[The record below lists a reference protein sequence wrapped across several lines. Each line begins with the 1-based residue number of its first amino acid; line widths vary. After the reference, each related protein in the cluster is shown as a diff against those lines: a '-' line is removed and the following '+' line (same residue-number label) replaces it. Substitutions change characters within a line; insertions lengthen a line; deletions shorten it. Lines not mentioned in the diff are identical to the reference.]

1 MKRASGTALRSQLFG
16 SCPAGR
22 LALLRAAWPHAVG
35 SGLAQRT
42 ELLALEGGALRVRV
56 EDVSWRRELH
66 RIRGEILTRLREIAG
81 PLAPRSLGFTLG
93 PVVTQAKDAG
103 RPPEPD
109 PAGRSPAVAP
119 ASVIAGAE
127 AIEDPEI
134 RRAFLESAARYL
146 DRSARHP
153 RKEEL

>member
-1 MKRASGTALRSQLFG
+1 MKRVSAIGLRSQVFG
-16 SCPAGR
+16 SCPKGR

-35 SGLAQRT
+35 SGLARRT
-42 ELLALEGGALRVRV
+42 ELLALEGGALRIRV

-66 RIRGEILTRLREIAG
+66 RIQGEILTRLQEIAG

-93 PVVTQAKDAG
+93 AVAAQAKDDGGPPDVDTAG
-103 RPPEPD
+103 RPP
-109 PAGRSPAVAP
+109 AAP
-119 ASVIAGAE
+119 PPSVVAGAE

-146 DRSARHP
+146 ERSASHP
-153 RKEEL
+153 SKEKL

>member
-1 MKRASGTALRSQLFG
+1 MKRVSGTSLRTQLFG

-35 SGLAQRT
+35 NGLAQRT

-66 RIRGEILTRLREIAG
+66 RIRGEILTRLQEIAG

-93 PVVTQAKDAG
+93 KVAPREGDEGAKDLDTAR
-103 RPPEPD
+103 RPPAAP
-109 PAGRSPAVAP
+109 PPSVVAS
-119 ASVIAGAE
+119 AA
-127 AIEDPEI
+127 AIGDPEI
-134 RRAFLESAARYL
+134 RKAFLESAARYL
-146 DRSARHP
+146 ERCGARHP
-153 RKEEL
+153 GKEEL